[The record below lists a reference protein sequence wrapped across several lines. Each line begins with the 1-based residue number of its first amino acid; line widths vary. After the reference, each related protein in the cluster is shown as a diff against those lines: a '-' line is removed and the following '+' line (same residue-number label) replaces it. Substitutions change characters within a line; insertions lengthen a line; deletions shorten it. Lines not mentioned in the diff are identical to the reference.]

1 MEDVILNK
9 KKVIVGMS
17 GGVDSSVAAGL
28 LLRQGY
34 EVVGVTLKLWADD
47 SYEASRISGGCCSL
61 EDIIDAK
68 RVADQLGIAHYVL
81 NFKDL
86 FKEKV
91 VDYFV
96 DEYLCGR
103 TPNPCIACNRHI
115 KFESMLQKAL
125 SMGFDYIAT
134 GHYGKVEQD
143 LTSGRYILRKSA
155 NTKKDQSYVLYSLT
169 QPQLSHLL
177 LPLGDMTKDE
187 TRALATEMGL
197 RVAKKP
203 DSQDIC
209 FVEDNNYGG
218 FIERFSGKQQ
228 EIGPIVSSSGK
239 ILGTHKGFWNY
250 TIGQRKGL
258 GLAYGKPM
266 YVLSVDADSNTVVLG
281 EAGEEFSDNLIAYDI
296 NYISIQEASEP
307 FEVMARI
314 RYNGALAE
322 AIVTPMEFG
331 KVKVVFKTPQ
341 RAVTPGQA
349 VVFYHDDIVVG
360 GGTIE

>member
-1 MEDVILNK
+1 MNK

-47 SYEASRISGGCCSL
+47 SYEASRQSGGCCSL

-68 RVADQLGIAHYVL
+68 RVADQLGIPHYVL

-103 TPNPCIACNRHI
+103 TPNPCIACNRYI

-134 GHYGKVEQD
+134 GHYAKVEKD
-143 LTSGRYILRKSA
+143 LASGRYILRRSA

-169 QPQLSHLL
+169 QPQLSRLL
-177 LPLGDMTKDE
+177 LPLGDLTKEE

-209 FVEDNNYGG
+209 FVEDNDYGG
-218 FIERFSGKQQ
+218 FIERFTGKQQ
-228 EIGPIVSSSGK
+228 AIGSIISSSGK
-239 ILGTHKGFWNY
+239 MLGTHKGFWNY

-258 GLAYGKPM
+258 GLALGNPM
-266 YVLSVDADSNTVVLG
+266 YVLSIDACSNTVVLG
-281 EAGEEFSDNLIAYDI
+281 EAGEEFSDNFNAFDI
-296 NYISIQEASEP
+296 NYISFEDAHEP

-314 RYNGALAE
+314 RYTGALAQ
-322 AIVTPMEFG
+322 AVVTPIEFR
-331 KVKVVFKTPQ
+331 KANIVFKTPQ